1 MRVTRPPARRAG
13 DVCGFGGARADGVKN
28 RFPLHFMAKAE
39 WNGRTDADGLRAVR
53 VAADGSSMRWARAG
67 RLAGGQGAE
76 EEGKNVLSVFNK

>member
-1 MRVTRPPARRAG
+1 MRRATSAASE
-13 DVCGFGGARADGVKN
+13 ARADGVKN

-39 WNGRTDADGLRAVR
+39 WNGRTDGGLRAVR

-67 RLAGGQGAE
+67 RQTGGQGAEE

>member
-1 MRVTRPPARRAG
+1 MRRATSAASEAN
-13 DVCGFGGARADGVKN
+13 ARADGVKN

-76 EEGKNVLSVFNK
+76 EEGKNVLLVFNK